1 MVLPTQIRLTHWL
14 LPMVVCC
21 LTMISCKNEISDIRA
36 ITDVSKLPVQTS
48 YNAEYIVSEK
58 GKVSNRLFAGKL
70 EQFQDED
77 QFLLATGGVQVIFYD
92 SLEQEEARLT
102 AKQGAHYSKEK
113 KLIAKDSVVLISS
126 KGEQLETEELIYLE
140 DSAKIFTDK
149 FVKIVTSNGSTLYGN
164 GLVSNDS
171 FTKWRIKQPH
181 DGKLFIDEEND

>member
-1 MVLPTQIRLTHWL
+1 MVLPTQIRLTDWL
-14 LPMVVCC
+14 LPMMVCC

-48 YNAEYIVSEK
+48 YNAEYIVSEN
-58 GKVSNRLFAGKL
+58 GKVSNRLIAGKL

-77 QFLLATGGVQVIFYD
+77 QYILASGGVLVIFYD

-113 KLIAKDSVVLISS
+113 KLIAKDSVVLISR

-149 FVKIVTSNGSTLYGN
+149 FVKIVTSNGSTMYGN

-181 DGKLFIDEEND
+181 DGKLFISEEND

>member
-1 MVLPTQIRLTHWL
+1 
-14 LPMVVCC
+14 
-21 LTMISCKNEISDIRA
+21 MISCKNEISDIRA
-36 ITDVSKLPVQTS
+36 ITDVSQLPVQTS

>member
-1 MVLPTQIRLTHWL
+1 M
-14 LPMVVCC
+14 VCC

-48 YNAEYIVSEK
+48 YNAEYIVSEN
-58 GKVSNRLFAGKL
+58 GKVSNRLIAGKL

-77 QFLLATGGVQVIFYD
+77 QYILASGGVLVIFYD

-113 KLIAKDSVVLISS
+113 KLIAKDSVVLISR

-149 FVKIVTSNGSTLYGN
+149 FVKIVTSNGSTMYGN

-181 DGKLFIDEEND
+181 DGKLFISEEND

>member
-36 ITDVSKLPVQTS
+36 ITDVSQLPVQTS

>member
-1 MVLPTQIRLTHWL
+1 
-14 LPMVVCC
+14 
-21 LTMISCKNEISDIRA
+21 MISCKNEISDIRA

-48 YNAEYIVSEK
+48 YNAEYIVSEN
-58 GKVSNRLFAGKL
+58 GKVSNRLIAGKL

-77 QFLLATGGVQVIFYD
+77 QYILASGGVLVIFYD

-113 KLIAKDSVVLISS
+113 KLIAKDSVVLISR

-149 FVKIVTSNGSTLYGN
+149 FVKIVTSNGSTMYGN

-181 DGKLFIDEEND
+181 DGKLFISEEND